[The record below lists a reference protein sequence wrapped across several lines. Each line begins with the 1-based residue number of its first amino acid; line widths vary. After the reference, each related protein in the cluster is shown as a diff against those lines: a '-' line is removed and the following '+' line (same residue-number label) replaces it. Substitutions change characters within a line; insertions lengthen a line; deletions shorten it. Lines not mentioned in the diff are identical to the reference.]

1 MKTTDLMSTAQI
13 ISSAD
18 RIAMTLADLA
28 AQLDA
33 NIFRVDSAGER
44 GALTRLQHI
53 FAATACVMRR
63 PR

>member
-1 MKTTDLMSTAQI
+1 MNPEQTMSTAQI

-33 NIFRVDSAGER
+33 NIFRVDSAADR

-53 FAATACVMRR
+53 FADTARVMRR
-63 PR
+63 SR